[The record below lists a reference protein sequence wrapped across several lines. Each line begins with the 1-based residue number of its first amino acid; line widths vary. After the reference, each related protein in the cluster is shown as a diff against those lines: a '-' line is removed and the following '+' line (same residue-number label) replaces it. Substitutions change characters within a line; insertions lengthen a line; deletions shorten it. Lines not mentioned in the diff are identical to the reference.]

1 MMQQEKTIVGISIG
15 DLNGIG
21 PEVILKALSQEI
33 LDANIVVVYA
43 NVSDME
49 YVAKSLGLSYAF
61 NAVTVIGAA
70 VPGRLNVVNCWDKSF
85 VFELG
90 KPTKDAGRKA
100 IISLERVVQDLKN
113 GHVDILV
120 TAPINK
126 VNIQS
131 DTFNFPGHTNY
142 IASCLKEKALMFMV
156 HDAIKVGLLT
166 DHIPI
171 KDVAKHITKELVL
184 EKASKMY
191 NSLKIDFNIVAPKI
205 AVLGIN
211 PHVGDN
217 GVIGA
222 DDQEVLIPALKEIN
236 AAGQFLYGPFP
247 ADSFFGAQEY
257 KNYDAVLAS
266 YHDQGL
272 IPFKTLSFGSGVNFT
287 AGLSKVRTS
296 PDHGTAYNIAGKN
309 TANESSFKAAI
320 IRGLKIFKN
329 RRLY

>member
-49 YVAKSLGLSYAF
+49 YVAKSLGLSYTF

-184 EKASKMY
+184 EKKSAS
-191 NSLKIDFNIVAPKI
+191 
-205 AVLGIN
+205 
-211 PHVGDN
+211 
-217 GVIGA
+217 
-222 DDQEVLIPALKEIN
+222 E
-236 AAGQFLYGPFP
+236 
-247 ADSFFGAQEY
+247 
-257 KNYDAVLAS
+257 AS
-266 YHDQGL
+266 PSQMK
-272 IPFKTLSFGSGVNFT
+272 P
-287 AGLSKVRTS
+287 
-296 PDHGTAYNIAGKN
+296 
-309 TANESSFKAAI
+309 SS
-320 IRGLKIFKN
+320 
-329 RRLY
+329 